1 VGVILSTALPA
12 WLDAARPVSATTA
25 WLFERAVTCTAPAP
39 PASCTVKPMPAKAR
53 GSLAS
58 PTTPENAVSSGSE
71 AVGGAEAMKGVL
83 TAAMLPPRPLT
94 ARTRSV

>member
-1 VGVILSTALPA
+1 
-12 WLDAARPVSATTA
+12 
-25 WLFERAVTCTAPAP
+25 
-39 PASCTVKPMPAKAR
+39 MPAEAS

-71 AVGGAEAMKGVL
+71 AVGGAEAMKGTL
-83 TAAMLPPRPLT
+83 TAAVLPPRPLT